1 MTFWQRVSAYVI
13 YYAVTAYCMTWRYKF
28 KNRGAFD
35 NLINEGKKPVVAI
48 WHEQLLPCAFIHRN
62 KGIVTIASDSKDGEL
77 IAFALDKWGFRTA
90 RGSSTRGGV
99 KAAIK
104 AIKTSR
110 KYNVPCAVT
119 VDGPK
124 GPRHKVKSGAVFIA
138 TNLDKVAV
146 AGIAKAKRSIRFNSW
161 DKFSLPLPFSLVEI
175 IYSDPIRISCGADK
189 EAMEKER
196 QKLERI
202 MMELNDAVY
211 PASV

>member
-48 WHEQLLPCAFIHRN
+48 WHEQLLPCAFINRN

-77 IAFALDKWGFRTA
+77 IAFALNKWGFRTA

-110 KYNVPCAVT
+110 KYGVPCAVT

-138 TNLDKVAV
+138 TNLDEVAI

-161 DKFSLPLPFSLVEI
+161 DKFSIPLPFSAVEI
-175 IYSDPIRISCGADK
+175 IYSDPIRISCSADK

-202 MMELNDAVY
+202 MMELTDAVY
-211 PASV
+211 PASI